1 MVLLWLIDM
10 LLHLHLYSGG
20 HHNLYRCKTLN
31 IYLKCC
37 SKCKS
42 RDSFKICSSWGFQNT
57 PYMFKLIEFWL
68 RYLRSKTNDMIL
80 KITNKLIEIG
90 ENLMKSIHLS
100 QKYLIQHPKHLIG
113 LLRMIFLDIDVPK
126 SNQNNFCYNK
136 FSFHEIFLYLYQFT
150 GFF

>member
-20 HHNLYRCKTLN
+20 HHNLYRCKTFN

-42 RDSFKICSSWGFQNT
+42 RDSFKICLSWGFQNT
-57 PYMFKLIEFWL
+57 PYMFTLIEFWL

-80 KITNKLIEIG
+80 KRENIVKTWQQQQQFSLALYSVYIEMSLTIMTSMKYKWV
-90 ENLMKSIHLS
+90 NLQDSILKKWNYS
-100 QKYLIQHPKHLIG
+100 
-113 LLRMIFLDIDVPK
+113 LLAPLRKNL
-126 SNQNNFCYNK
+126 C
-136 FSFHEIFLYLYQFT
+136 
-150 GFF
+150 GFQV

>member
-42 RDSFKICSSWGFQNT
+42 RDSFKICLSWGFQNT
-57 PYMFKLIEFWL
+57 PNMLKVIEFWL

-80 KITNKLIEIG
+80 KRENIVKTWQQQQQFSLALYSVYIEMSLTIMTSMKYKWV
-90 ENLMKSIHLS
+90 NLQDSILKKWNHSLLAPLRKSL
-100 QKYLIQHPKHLIG
+100 
-113 LLRMIFLDIDVPK
+113 
-126 SNQNNFCYNK
+126 C
-136 FSFHEIFLYLYQFT
+136 
-150 GFF
+150 GFQV